1 MKKIKSI
8 ILISTLCL
16 MTIFCF
22 TGCGEQETS
31 SDGSTSTTKDTE
43 NTTTIHPTTE
53 ATTEAPTTKATTET
67 QTTEKNN
74 NGDGLI
80 NDAEDAVDDVGNGL
94 KEMLDGDDSK
104 DTDNAPN
111 SKDTNTKNK

>member
-43 NTTTIHPTTE
+43 NTTTIQPTTE

-74 NGDGLI
+74 NVHALI
-80 NDAEDAVDDVGNGL
+80 YESKQNAITYPNISSTPASNSSMVSMELIMPL
-94 KEMLDGDDSK
+94 K
-104 DTDNAPN
+104 
-111 SKDTNTKNK
+111 